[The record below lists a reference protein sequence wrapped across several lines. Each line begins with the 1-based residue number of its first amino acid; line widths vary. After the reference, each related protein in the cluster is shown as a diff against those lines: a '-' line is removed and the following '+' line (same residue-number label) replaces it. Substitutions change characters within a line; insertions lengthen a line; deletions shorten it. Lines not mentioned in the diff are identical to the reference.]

1 MKNHHIVHK
10 GRARVLVLVLA
21 GFVMMAMALL
31 WGWNTFA
38 VEVLGQ
44 QTMRFK
50 HALALEVLLLSVAGV
65 FPVARRLFGHCA
77 SSSR

>member
-1 MKNHHIVHK
+1 M
-10 GRARVLVLVLA
+10 LVLA
-21 GFVMMAMALL
+21 FLGLFAFATILL

-44 QTMRFK
+44 HAMRFK

-65 FPVARRLFGHCA
+65 FPVVWRLFA
-77 SSSR
+77 SRRVSGR

>member
-1 MKNHHIVHK
+1 MNDHHIDRK
-10 GRARVLVLVLA
+10 GRARMLVLA
-21 GFVMMAMALL
+21 FMGLFAVATMFL

-44 QTMRFK
+44 HAMRFK

-65 FPVARRLFGHCA
+65 FPAVWRLFARRRA
-77 SSSR
+77 SGG